1 MQYSSCDIVTLLL
14 AVSSASIII
23 NSASATTTSS
33 AFQLLPT
40 KRTWNAPPTSSSLH
54 RRFHTDS
61 SSSSSR
67 PLSSVILP
75 LESVQ
80 ISSRRIVA
88 ATELYA
94 SKNEEN
100 VDNNN
105 NIDEESN
112 NNNDGDD
119 DSYISKR
126 YPNTHQTS
134 WAYSGLT
141 NAWGYSARLVTK
153 RERRRYER
161 RRIRHRRR
169 VEAKSYSDGGGNN
182 SGSGSSGKRRL
193 NTWVSR
199 MVEDDIITGAGDAF
213 VGNVKKNKG
222 ADVANTDD
230 NTNFDDDEMDEDG
243 YWNMLGK
250 KKRSILKRLLRIP
263 YRALFGEYRT
273 VEPGTL
279 ILVRHGES
287 EWNANKTFTG
297 WANPDLSPQ
306 GYREVE
312 HAARLLLEGG
322 YKVDVVFTSRLKR
335 AIRSSWILLRELNEV
350 YLPVFK
356 TWRLNERMYGALT
369 GLSKTETAERLGP
382 KLVQEWRGS
391 LKSRPPPLTPADKYY
406 PGRDRS
412 HADLT
417 PDQIPLTES
426 LLDCMDRT
434 KKIWVDKIS
443 YELAC
448 GKNVMV
454 VAHAN
459 TLRGLVKI
467 IDDIGDE
474 EIQSI
479 AIPTG
484 IPIIYKFDKNLDP
497 IPPSHNQENVV
508 QMHMNGCFLEKPG
521 LLKQAIKREEEW
533 CNSVPDYSKVMERTN
548 YGLNPLQ
555 SSLSKL
561 EAERKVQDWAQQFV
575 DESEEEEDDGTDG
588 KLTLVDMDKVWE
600 EGMKD
605 VEDGEYFD
613 PDRPSFEAEPDNEV
627 GSAKENDEDEVVVNL
642 YNDSPCI
649 TVDPLPAARKVPG
662 IGDVPI
668 QRSSSV
674 IVMIRHGKTENNK
687 LGLFTGWD
695 DVPLAVEGVEEAKA
709 AGKLLK
715 LHGFEFDAVYT
726 SWLSR
731 AIETAWLVMDSMDC
745 LWLPII
751 KSWRLNERMYGELT
765 GLSKAMVKQRHGDE
779 QFKAWRRGYAV
790 RPPPC
795 SSFSPQYP
803 GNDQRYRKYLKDLR
817 FSVSESLIRSIEQK
831 EISIHRKLP
840 KSESLKDCMDRTI
853 PYFTETIMPESVEK
867 GKRVLI
873 SSSENAI
880 RGLLMHL
887 CEIPEDKISG
897 LEIPNGLPLIYDL
910 NSKCIKL
917 LDDGSGEDPLE
928 KYNFG
933 ASAPYLFR
941 PCTLPDGSLA
951 DECDINFMSDGNV
964 LTEKESDIIA
974 NIRMPS
980 KV

>member
-1 MQYSSCDIVTLLL
+1 MITMRSPSYCNKFALLL
-14 AVSSASIII
+14 AAAASVIT
-23 NSASATTTSS
+23 STDATTTS
-33 AFQLLPT
+33 AFQP
-40 KRTWNAPPTSSSLH
+40 SSSLPLLI
-54 RRFHTDS
+54 RP
-61 SSSSSR
+61 SR
-67 PLSSVILP
+67 I
-75 LESVQ
+75 
-80 ISSRRIVA
+80 
-88 ATELYA
+88 TNKLYA
-94 SKNEEN
+94 SSNTEEEE
-100 VDNNN
+100 NN
-105 NIDEESN
+105 NILIN
-112 NNNDGDD
+112 NNNDDNNDD

-126 YPNTHQTS
+126 LGHQTS

-161 RRIRHRRR
+161 RRIRHRRK
-169 VEAKSYSDGGGNN
+169 VEMKSYNNNN
-182 SGSGSSGKRRL
+182 SDSINSKRL
-193 NTWVSR
+193 NNWMSR
-199 MVEDDIITGAGDAF
+199 VMEDDIMIGAGDAF
-213 VGNVKKNKG
+213 VGNVKKGDDFGRTPKTTTTTGGGGTENANGDTNDNNK
-222 ADVANTDD
+222 
-230 NTNFDDDEMDEDG
+230 FDDDEMDEDG

-250 KKRSILKRLLRIP
+250 KRSIFKQLLRIP
-263 YRALFGEYRT
+263 YRALSGEYRT

-287 EWNANKTFTG
+287 LWNANKTFTG

-356 TWRLNERMYGALT
+356 SWRLNERMYGALT

-467 IDDIGDE
+467 IDGIGDE

-497 IPPSHNQENVV
+497 IPPSQDQKTVTQV
-508 QMHMNGCFLEKPG
+508 HMNGCFLEKPG
-521 LLKQAIKREEEW
+521 LLKLAIKREEEW
-533 CNSVPDYSKVMERTN
+533 CNNVPDYSKVMERTN

-555 SSLSKL
+555 RSLTKL
-561 EAERKVQDWAQQFV
+561 DAERKVQDWAQQFA
-575 DESEEEEDDGTDG
+575 DDSEEEEDDGSDG

-600 EGMKD
+600 EGMKE

-613 PDRPSFEAEPDNEV
+613 PDRPSFEAEPNNGEEGGTATSGND
-627 GSAKENDEDEVVVNL
+627 DEDEIVANM
-642 YNDSPCI
+642 YNGDRTCV

-687 LGLFTGWD
+687 LG
-695 DVPLAVEGVEEAKA
+695 K
-709 AGKLLK
+709 
-715 LHGFEFDAVYT
+715 
-726 SWLSR
+726 
-731 AIETAWLVMDSMDC
+731 ETKNNVHF
-745 LWLPII
+745 
-751 KSWRLNERMYGELT
+751 RLNHAL
-765 GLSKAMVKQRHGDE
+765 
-779 QFKAWRRGYAV
+779 RG
-790 RPPPC
+790 
-795 SSFSPQYP
+795 
-803 GNDQRYRKYLKDLR
+803 NL
-817 FSVSESLIRSIEQK
+817 
-831 EISIHRKLP
+831 
-840 KSESLKDCMDRTI
+840 
-853 PYFTETIMPESVEK
+853 
-867 GKRVLI
+867 
-873 SSSENAI
+873 
-880 RGLLMHL
+880 
-887 CEIPEDKISG
+887 
-897 LEIPNGLPLIYDL
+897 
-910 NSKCIKL
+910 
-917 LDDGSGEDPLE
+917 
-928 KYNFG
+928 
-933 ASAPYLFR
+933 
-941 PCTLPDGSLA
+941 
-951 DECDINFMSDGNV
+951 
-964 LTEKESDIIA
+964 
-974 NIRMPS
+974 
-980 KV
+980 